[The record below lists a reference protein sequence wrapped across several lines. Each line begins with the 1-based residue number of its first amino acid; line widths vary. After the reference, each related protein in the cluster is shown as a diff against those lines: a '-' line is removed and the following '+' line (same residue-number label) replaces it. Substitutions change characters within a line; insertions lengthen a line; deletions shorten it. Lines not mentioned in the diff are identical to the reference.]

1 MGIFDMFR
9 PNKPAEDWDKDPF
22 TSLTM
27 SQGENNS
34 PTIDDV
40 LDALKLLDKG
50 ETDFVSL
57 AQYNQGLEIEV
68 VQAIGSMGAF
78 TIEALTAADPDEEA
92 KIYYKDYLDEYSLEY
107 YFQDFFERQR
117 VVDVEKFETRK

>member
-9 PNKPAEDWDKDPF
+9 PDKHGEDWDKDPF

-27 SQGENNS
+27 SQGENNR

-40 LDALKLLDKG
+40 LDALKLLDEG

-78 TIEALTAADPDEEA
+78 TIEAVTAVDSDEKG
-92 KIYYKDYLDEYSLEY
+92 KIYYKDHLDEYSLEY
-107 YFQDFFERQR
+107 YFQNFFERQK
-117 VVDVEKFETRK
+117 VVGVENFEVR

>member
-1 MGIFDMFR
+1 MGIFDMFKS
-9 PNKPAEDWDKDPF
+9 NKLGEDWDKDPF

-40 LDALKLLDKG
+40 LDALKVLDKG

-68 VQAIGSMGAF
+68 VQAIGSMGSF

-92 KIYYKDYLDEYSLEY
+92 EIYYKEHLDEYSLEY
-107 YFQDFFERQR
+107 YFQNFFERQR
-117 VVDVEKFETRK
+117 VEGIENFEER

>member
-1 MGIFDMFR
+1 MGIFDIFR
-9 PNKPAEDWDKDPF
+9 PDKQNEDWDKDPF

-27 SQGENNS
+27 SQGENNN

-40 LDALKLLDKG
+40 LDALKLLDEGK
-50 ETDFVSL
+50 TDFVSL

-78 TIEALTAADPDEEA
+78 TIEALTAADPDEKG
-92 KIYYKDYLDEYSLEY
+92 KIYYKDHLDEYSLEY

-117 VVDVEKFETRK
+117 VVGVENFEVRK